1 MGARVRLEP
10 AQGRGGRRRPLGAR
24 QRWVGAAPRGA
35 AEGATCAAARALLR
49 ACSRGRWEPLRRGL
63 SEASVA
69 ASACGRA
76 LSGLRAAPHRRGG
89 SCGAC
94 QHAGTAPHDDGM
106 SRRATACGAC
116 GYVVWKPAPGL
127 VSRALAEVGAQPSGA
142 REILALRAH
151 ACWATKVDSSES
163 WRSRSALARLAR
175 AVGPCR
181 LARATRLGYA
191 PAALV
196 RDQRLLVC
204 RGGRIGGLQ
213 SASEPQRYSPRGSPV
228 QPIGSTFRFLF
239 GGQSSSGT
247 CRSFGR
253 AGTDPHG
260 SVGLKPGDPRVPRT
274 PPLSC
279 ERGPPPLVGP

>member
-1 MGARVRLEP
+1 MAL
-10 AQGRGGRRRPLGAR
+10 A
-24 QRWVGAAPRGA
+24 VGAH
-35 AEGATCAAARALLR
+35 
-49 ACSRGRWEPLRRGL
+49 
-63 SEASVA
+63 AS
-69 ASACGRA
+69 
-76 LSGLRAAPHRRGG
+76 
-89 SCGAC
+89 
-94 QHAGTAPHDDGM
+94 
-106 SRRATACGAC
+106 
-116 GYVVWKPAPGL
+116 
-127 VSRALAEVGAQPSGA
+127 
-142 REILALRAH
+142 
-151 ACWATKVDSSES
+151 
-163 WRSRSALARLAR
+163 AR

-181 LARATRLGYA
+181 LTRATRLGYA

-253 AGTDPHG
+253 AGTDPYG

-274 PPLSC
+274 PLCPARGDLLHSWDHDRAQRRASSRCAQRNSNTRTARPARTTLRCPACLCEPPALASPLAPRVTETARAR
-279 ERGPPPLVGP
+279 ERRWARSRRVRRRRRCSDACRTRQRRSLERARARGLRCGGREITCALSHCRRCCDVFWRGCHIKHTCAAQSSVRTNQRP